1 MEGSDSRGSYRL
13 PNLHMKQPAR
23 IDEAQFLS
31 TLCIRVADASH
42 FTHAGHGGGSDYRV
56 GILLAFWPSETV
68 SRRKALRQRV
78 GPSTGAS
85 SRVTKN
91 SPITNPA
98 LRRDRIC
105 AQGPETMTPIKAPA
119 IRLM

>member
-1 MEGSDSRGSYRL
+1 MEGSDSRRSYRL

-56 GILLAFWPSETV
+56 GILLAFWPSELFPEGRRCGSESAHRPV
-68 SRRKALRQRV
+68 LQAESRRIFRSRT
-78 GPSTGAS
+78 PRSGAIEFA
-85 SRVTKN
+85 RK
-91 SPITNPA
+91 
-98 LRRDRIC
+98 DRK
-105 AQGPETMTPIKAPA
+105 Q
-119 IRLM
+119 